1 MPLSAG
7 VIIPAAGSGS
17 RMGADVPKQ
26 FLTLGGEII
35 LHRTI
40 ARFLHLA
47 EISTVV
53 VAVAPDLLE
62 GTKLSLADR
71 FPAVSPGR
79 LIVTSGGATRQES
92 VRAGLA
98 ALPSDIEAVLVHD
111 GARPLV
117 DKGVILRCLIGIG
130 EHGAVIAALPVND
143 TVKRVASD
151 GIIVDT
157 VDRSGLWRAQTP
169 QGARRDLLE
178 QAFAKASADNFSGTD
193 EASLLEHCNI
203 PVAVAAGSEEN
214 IKITRPEDLDFA
226 GKILSRRE
234 SMRIGHGYDAHRLVQ
249 EREMVLGGVRIDYH
263 LGLAG
268 HSDADVLTHAFMDA
282 LLGAMGK
289 GDIGGHFP
297 DNDQSYKGI
306 SSLKLL
312 EHVVGLLREQ
322 GQRLLNADITVVCQR
337 PKLASHI
344 GQMRLNLATVCGVG
358 EELIN
363 IKATTTEKMGFT
375 GRGEGIGAH
384 AVVLLGAADENL

>member
-1 MPLSAG
+1 MNHSPMPLSAG

-26 FLTLGGEII
+26 FLTLAGEMI

-40 ARFLHLA
+40 ARFLQLK
-47 EISTVV
+47 EISTVA

-62 GTKLSLADR
+62 KTKISLAAR
-71 FPAVSPGR
+71 FPAASPAR
-79 LIVTSGGATRQES
+79 LLVTAGGATRQES

-98 ALPSDIEAVLVHD
+98 ALPPDVEVVLVHD

-117 DKGVILRCLIGIG
+117 DKGVILRCLIAIG
-130 EHGAVIAALPVND
+130 EHGAVIAALPVYD
-143 TVKRVASD
+143 TVKRVDLD
-151 GIIVDT
+151 GVIVDT
-157 VDRSGLWRAQTP
+157 VDRVGLWRAQTP

-178 QAFAKASADNFSGTD
+178 QAFARASADNFSGTD

-226 GKILSRRE
+226 EKILSRRE

-249 EREMVLGGVRIDYH
+249 ERDLVLGGVHMDYH

-312 EHVVGLLREQ
+312 EHVVGLLKEQ

-337 PKLASHI
+337 PK
-344 GQMRLNLATVCGVG
+344 
-358 EELIN
+358 
-363 IKATTTEKMGFT
+363 
-375 GRGEGIGAH
+375 
-384 AVVLLGAADENL
+384 